1 MDHEAI
7 RIRDT
12 GAHIVRLEIR
22 HFIHNLDRRESR
34 RQQVQNI
41 RDTDPHAAHTRPT
54 PTMAGLGSD
63 TIQQL

>member
-1 MDHEAI
+1 MYHEAI

-12 GAHIVRLEIR
+12 GTDIVRLEVR

-54 PTMAGLGSD
+54 ATMAELGSD
-63 TIQQL
+63 AIQQI

>member
-7 RIRDT
+7 RIRDART
-12 GAHIVRLEIR
+12 DIVRLDIR

-34 RQQVQNI
+34 RQQVQNV

-63 TIQQL
+63 TIQQI